1 MRLPDGVR
9 RLLRLETWRSRERI
23 AAEVDEELRF
33 HVEMKIESLIRE
45 GHNRDSARA
54 EAARQFGDIN
64 RFGEDCLV
72 LDRQREKEMRNAELF
87 GSMLQDARHA
97 LRVLRQAPGFTV
109 VAVLTLALGIG
120 ATTSIFSVVS
130 AVLLRPLPYVDAERI
145 VFIAEQE
152 RGSVHKETTTSYPNY
167 LDWKAVAKSFEAMG
181 LYDGWSPTIAEGGE
195 AERIKAS
202 LVTAEIFDV
211 FRVRPILGR
220 AILPSD
226 NVTNAEPV
234 GVISYGLWQS
244 RFGGDPSVI
253 GRVIQLNGRPRTI
266 IGVLPAGFRAP
277 HGELEGELWGNN
289 WTDSTDGRGGRAMQV
304 FARLKPQV
312 TLDQARAEM
321 RTIAARLAS
330 AYPETNARQTI
341 YVEPLKDQ
349 LFGDARTP
357 LIVLLAASG
366 LVLLIACANLSNL
379 LLARGVARGREIA
392 VRVAIGATR
401 RRTIR
406 QLLTE
411 SAVLALIGGA
421 AGVLLGWW
429 ATRAMI
435 VMAPESIRAENVAMD
450 GRVLAFTVA
459 VTLLTIVLFG
469 LVPAARATRV
479 DLVVALK
486 EGSRG
491 IIGRAG
497 KRLRSALV
505 VAQLALALTL
515 LVGAGLLIK
524 SFANVTAVDAG
535 IDPKN
540 VLTLSMSLPS
550 ATYETEALTPFYDR
564 LVERVR
570 ALPGVRG
577 AAVSSIVPFSGKF
590 DRTGVS
596 LEGKTY
602 AGGDP
607 KPEGDRY
614 IVSPDYFRVMGVA
627 LRAGRTFAVEDRYDA
642 PLVTVVDD
650 VFARKTW
657 PGESPLGKRM
667 KLIGRDSLATVIGVV
682 GHVKHYGLD
691 AESGG
696 QIYMSNQQYPWRS
709 MSLVL
714 KTRGDPLR
722 EVSAVREAIRELDPR
737 QSVYDVRALAG
748 WMDER
753 MAARRFA
760 MTLLLIFAGVAMV
773 LAAVGLYG
781 VIAYAVTMRRAE
793 IGIRLALGAT
803 PAAVRRMVVGDGLR
817 LTGLGLAAGI
827 VGAVIGARIIEAM
840 LFGVRATDPLV
851 LGGVAAIMVAIA
863 LLASWIPG
871 RRAAAVDPISALRS
885 E

>member
-226 NVTNAEPV
+226 NVTNGEPV

-550 ATYETEALTPFYDR
+550 ATYETEALTPFYDQ

-657 PGESPLGKRM
+657 PGESPLGMRM

>member
-45 GHNRDSARA
+45 GHNRESARA

-357 LIVLLAASG
+357 LIVLLVASG

-550 ATYETEALTPFYDR
+550 ATYETEALTPFYDQ